1 MEHAIKELIK
11 TCELAMKQQDFDTI
25 MNHYTDDAIL
35 VVKPGRI
42 VKGKDEIKKVFIEI
56 SNYFNHTLV
65 PTHREM
71 IILETGDTALVMSQT
86 LLYAD
91 KKEIEY
97 SMDRRTTYVFKKS
110 TQGKWLCAID
120 NSYGT
125 DLID

>member
-1 MEHAIKELIK
+1 
-11 TCELAMKQQDFDTI
+11 

-35 VVKPGRI
+35 VVKSGTI

-56 SNYFNHTLV
+56 SNYSNHTLV

-71 IILETGDTALVMSQT
+71 VILEARDTALVMSQT
-86 LLYAD
+86 LPYAD

-97 SMDRRTTYVFKKS
+97 SMDRRTTYVFKKNA
-110 TQGKWLCAID
+110 QGKWLCAID